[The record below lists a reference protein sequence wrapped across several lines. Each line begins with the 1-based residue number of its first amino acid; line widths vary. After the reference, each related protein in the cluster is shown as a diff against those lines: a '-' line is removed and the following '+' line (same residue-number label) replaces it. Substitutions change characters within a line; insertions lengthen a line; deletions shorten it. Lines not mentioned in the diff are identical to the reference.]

1 MPHCSA
7 SLITRDF
14 GPPVGRPPHL
24 PSHSPIPMGEDRYR
38 HCSPQAELAWC
49 LEVLLICVTSTLRP
63 QQGHKATGASASVC
77 LATKQ
82 GP

>member
-7 SLITRDF
+7 SLIARDF

-24 PSHSPIPMGEDRYR
+24 PSHSPISMGEDRYR

-49 LEVLLICVTSTLRP
+49 LEALLIYVTSTLRP
-63 QQGHKATGASASVC
+63 RQGHKATGASASVS
-77 LATKQ
+77 LAAKQ